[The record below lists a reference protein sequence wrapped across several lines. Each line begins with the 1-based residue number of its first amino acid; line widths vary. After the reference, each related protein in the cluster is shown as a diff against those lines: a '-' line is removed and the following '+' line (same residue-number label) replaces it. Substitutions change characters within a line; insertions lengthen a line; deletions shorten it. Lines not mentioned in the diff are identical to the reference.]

1 MRRGKG
7 VIGIALLV
15 GAVLTGTSA
24 CGGGNASDSDSAH
37 DSAKGGASGR
47 ASASARPSPTHP
59 TGPPMLLDS
68 IAPLDK
74 ATVGVAM
81 PISVV
86 FTNPVAA
93 SAHKNIEK
101 HLKVSASVP
110 TTGAWHWMGDKR
122 VDWRPEQYWKSG
134 TKVRL
139 DADLKYVSNG
149 SGRYGTHPYTHSF
162 TIGDDVRADAS
173 VTGHT
178 MKITRNGSP
187 VRTLSIN
194 AGSTEYPTWNGTMAV
209 IDKQEKVHMTSCSV
223 GISCNK
229 GDANYYDLTLPW
241 DIHLTQSG
249 TYVHYSTGDTNPGS
263 GSARG
268 SHGCVHLSL
277 SDAKWFYGQVK
288 QGDPITVT
296 GSPRAK
302 APADNGYASFNL
314 SWSQWLAGSA
324 NGGQTTAAL

>member
-15 GAVLTGTSA
+15 SAVLAGTSA
-24 CGGGNASDSDSAH
+24 CGGKSSTSDSAR
-37 DSAKGGASGR
+37 DGGKGGASAG
-47 ASASARPSPTHP
+47 ASASVRPSPTHP

-110 TTGAWHWMGDKR
+110 TSGAWHWMGDKR
-122 VDWRPEQYWKSG
+122 VDWRPQEYWKSG

-178 MKITRNGSP
+178 MKVTRNGAP

-194 AGSTEYPTWNGTMAV
+194 AGSAQYPTWNGTMAV

-223 GISCNK
+223 GISCTK

-249 TYVHYSTGDTNPGS
+249 TYVHFSTGDTNPGS
-263 GSARG
+263 GSALG

-324 NGGQTTAAL
+324 SGEQTTAAL

>member
-15 GAVLTGTSA
+15 SAVLAGTSA
-24 CGGGNASDSDSAH
+24 CGGKSSGSDTAADG
-37 DSAKGGASGR
+37 AKGGAS

-110 TTGAWHWMGDKR
+110 TNGAWHWMGDKR
-122 VDWRPEQYWKSG
+122 VDWRPENYWKTG

-178 MKITRNGSP
+178 MKVTRNGAA

-194 AGSTEYPTWNGTMAV
+194 AGSAEYPTWNGTMAV

-249 TYVHYSTGDTNPGS
+249 TYVHFSTGDTNPGS
-263 GSARG
+263 GSALG

-302 APADNGYASFNL
+302 ASADNGYASFNL

-324 NGGQTTAAL
+324 NGAQTTAGL